1 MTFFFSFCGLDLSLV
16 TYSPLSLYGRRDEEK
31 IPVDACAYNNRIAS
45 MVDSSN
51 VKHFSIVFN
60 GNLSRDFNTF
70 ARRDDGR
77 DNATRMDRRSG
88 GDDAKCV
95 SYSRRNRWYIIG
107 GTEFSRRS
115 KKS

>member
-16 TYSPLSLYGRRDEEK
+16 TYSPLSLYGRRDEEN

-60 GNLSRDFNTF
+60 GNLSRDFNTL
-70 ARRDDGR
+70 ARETMDVTTRREWIDEAE
-77 DNATRMDRRSG
+77 ATTQNVYHILG
-88 GDDAKCV
+88 EIVG
-95 SYSRRNRWYIIG
+95 I
-107 GTEFSRRS
+107 
-115 KKS
+115 